1 MNRLNMAGSSHY
13 NHDFGLH
20 EYGNLPRDWQNGVNN
35 GSYDINNES
44 VTSQPIYA
52 NLRVEGNSDLREHQ
66 INARIESDREIYL
79 SPNNIPREIVG
90 QNAITRP
97 SPRSRR
103 KRARSRYD
111 EDNYALPDLP
121 QDSSSHDSS
130 QEMVTPEWAKLDIA
144 DNCRSRWK
152 MYLII
157 LVAMVIAM
165 GGGLA
170 TTLIFLRKKGN
181 LIFLLNWTS
190 EYLYQI
196 TQKTSWFMSLNFD
209 LNRQ

>member
-1 MNRLNMAGSSHY
+1 MAHSSPYY
-13 NHDFGLH
+13 NDSGIH

-35 GSYDINNES
+35 GHYDTNNEG
-44 VTSQPIYA
+44 VTPEPIYA
-52 NLRVEGNSDLREHQ
+52 NWSAEGNPDLREHQ

-79 SPNNIPREIVG
+79 SPKNIPREIVG
-90 QNAITRP
+90 QRVPTTRP

-103 KRARSRYD
+103 KKVRSRYD

-121 QDSSSHDSS
+121 QDPSAHDSS
-130 QEMVTPEWAKLDIA
+130 QEVVAPDSSKLHIA
-144 DNCRSRWK
+144 EFCRSRWK

-157 LVAMVIAM
+157 LVALVIAL

-170 TTLIFLRKKGN
+170 ATLVFLRKNGN

-190 EYLYQI
+190 
-196 TQKTSWFMSLNFD
+196 
-209 LNRQ
+209 

>member
-1 MNRLNMAGSSHY
+1 MAQSSPYY
-13 NHDFGLH
+13 NDSGVH

-35 GSYDINNES
+35 GSYDTNNEG
-44 VTSQPIYA
+44 VTPQPIYA
-52 NLRVEGNSDLREHQ
+52 NLSAEGSSDLREHQ

-79 SPNNIPREIVG
+79 SPNNIPREIVD
-90 QNAITRP
+90 QRVPTTRP

-103 KRARSRYD
+103 KKARSRYD

-121 QDSSSHDSS
+121 QDSSPHDSS
-130 QEMVTPEWAKLDIA
+130 QEVVAPDSSKLHITEF
-144 DNCRSRWK
+144 CRSRWK

-157 LVAMVIAM
+157 LVALVIAL

-170 TTLIFLRKKGN
+170 AALVFLRKKGN

-190 EYLYQI
+190 EYSYHIAVSKLI
-196 TQKTSWFMSLNFD
+196 FD
-209 LNRQ
+209 ILSNVFIGILM